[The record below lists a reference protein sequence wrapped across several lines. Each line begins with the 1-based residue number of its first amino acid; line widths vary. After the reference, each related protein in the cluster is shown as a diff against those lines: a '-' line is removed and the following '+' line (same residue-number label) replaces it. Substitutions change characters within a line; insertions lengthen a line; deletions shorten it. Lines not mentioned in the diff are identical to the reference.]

1 MTTVETLLESKG
13 RRIYT
18 VSPNESVFGAV
29 RLMSAHNIGAL
40 PVCDGSH
47 VLGILSERDCV
58 RRVMQQH
65 RDPESTQVSGVM
77 TGHVISV
84 QSGDTLEH
92 CMSVMTTRRVRH
104 LPVIDHGKLVGMI
117 SVGDIVKAKLA
128 AQEATIADLERYI
141 QGAPH
146 ALLSA

>member
-1 MTTVETLLESKG
+1 VAPS
-13 RRIYT
+13 
-18 VSPNESVFGAV
+18 ESVYSAI

-58 RRVMQQH
+58 RRVMQQQ
-65 RDPESTQVSGVM
+65 RDASSTVVSGVM

-84 QSGDTLEH
+84 QSGDTIEH
-92 CMSVMTTRRVRH
+92 CMGVMTTRRVRH
-104 LPVIDHGKLVGMI
+104 LPVIDHGKLVGMV

-146 ALLSA
+146 AQLSA